1 MKSDNE
7 TRLVLRVLARIQT
20 HTIAGP
26 IAGDALA
33 EEFGISWRKVASIVE
48 QLRDNGHKIGSSNGN
63 PSGYF
68 VARTPE
74 ELHPTITRMRDH
86 AQGETRSVDRRR
98 EAEHLQPETDEDEPP
113 HDSDDAHASDQDEAG
128 RDGDDGCAE
137 GTIKALH
144 GRGSAEQGE

>member
-1 MKSDNE
+1 MKSDYE
-7 TRLVLRVLARIQT
+7 TRLALRVLARIQT

-33 EEFGISWRKVASIVE
+33 AEFGISWRKVASIVE

-74 ELHPTITRMRDH
+74 ELHPTITRMRDQAKKILARTNRMADFH
-86 AQGETRSVDRRR
+86 SSEPTVFEQMET
-98 EAEHLQPETDEDEPP
+98 A
-113 HDSDDAHASDQDEAG
+113 
-128 RDGDDGCAE
+128 
-137 GTIKALH
+137 
-144 GRGSAEQGE
+144 